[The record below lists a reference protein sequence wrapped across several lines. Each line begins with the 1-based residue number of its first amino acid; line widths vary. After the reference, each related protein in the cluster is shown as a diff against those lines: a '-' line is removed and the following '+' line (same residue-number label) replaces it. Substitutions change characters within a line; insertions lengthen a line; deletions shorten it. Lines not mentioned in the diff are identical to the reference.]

1 MDVAFTYETSVELER
16 KFSDIHVD
24 STQLK
29 FFFKEK
35 DYGEH
40 LKSLIIG
47 VVCMSPRF
55 EQFFKPRRPNYR
67 TEEKIYTHRGVE
79 LTTPAMYLTFDLKL
93 DFEKY
98 LNTKD
103 GKLLFAHDALASL
116 DTIAKVKKIIDFD
129 LPRFKADLEQFFK
142 GNDWL

>member
-1 MDVAFTYETSVELER
+1 MDVAFTYETSIELEG
-16 KFSDIHVD
+16 KILDIHVD
-24 STQLK
+24 SAQLK
-29 FFFKEK
+29 FYFGEK

-67 TEEKIYTHRGVE
+67 TEEKTYTHRGVE

-98 LNTKD
+98 LNTKES
-103 GKLLFAHDALASL
+103 KLLFAHDALASL
-116 DTIAKVKKIIDFD
+116 DAIAKVKKITDFD
-129 LPRFKADLEQFFK
+129 LPRFKADFEQFFK
-142 GNDWL
+142 ENGWL